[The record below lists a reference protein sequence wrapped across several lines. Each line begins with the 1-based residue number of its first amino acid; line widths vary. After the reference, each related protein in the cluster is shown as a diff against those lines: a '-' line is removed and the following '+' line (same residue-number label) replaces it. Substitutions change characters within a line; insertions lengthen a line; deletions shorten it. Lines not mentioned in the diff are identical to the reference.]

1 MLRTECIF
9 IIWWYVGA
17 CRAFVVDG
25 CCTWVKQFTKTI
37 AEPCPGKVGLAVG
50 RAGCLVRRKPPHIAG
65 LTRKPSTCDPKRG
78 RPLVRCTETWKVSKA
93 PPSEVLYCARCAC
106 DSRASAR
113 GTMQQ
118 PRAITCSAAV
128 FSSGARAGGHYLVP

>member
-37 AEPCPGKVGLAVG
+37 AEPCPRKVGLAVG
-50 RAGCLVRRKPPHIAG
+50 RAGCLVRRKPPHSAD
-65 LTRKPSTCDPKRG
+65 LTRKSSTCDPKRG
-78 RPLVRCTETWKVSKA
+78 RPLGKCTEMWESVGG
-93 PPSEVLYCARCAC
+93 PPVKFYILRGVLVT
-106 DSRASAR
+106 RALLR
-113 GTMQQ
+113 VL
-118 PRAITCSAAV
+118 PCSHRV
-128 FSSGARAGGHYLVP
+128 L